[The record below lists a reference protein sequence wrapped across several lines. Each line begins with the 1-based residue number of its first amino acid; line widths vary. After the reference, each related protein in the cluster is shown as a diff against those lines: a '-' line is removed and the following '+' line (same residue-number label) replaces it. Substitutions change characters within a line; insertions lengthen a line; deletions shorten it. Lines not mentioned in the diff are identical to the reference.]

1 MDYCIETDK
10 LTKRYDNTVA
20 VDGLDLRVEAGSF
33 FGFLGPN
40 GAGKSTTIKM
50 LTGIVGPTQGTARL
64 LGYELRRNPLQ
75 IKRRIGVVPEELC
88 LFENLSAPEYLHFVG
103 RMYQLPRAT
112 TATRTE
118 ELLALLGLQETGKT
132 LALDFSHGMKKK
144 LALAAALIHDPEL
157 LFLDEPFEG
166 IDAVASRTILQVLD
180 RIVARGATVFL
191 TSHIL
196 EIVEK
201 LCTHVAIINAG
212 KVVRQ
217 GCLKEIALGT
227 SLEDLFINEIGEP
240 HDSDLGLSWL
250 GNPVTK

>member
-10 LTKRYDNTVA
+10 LTKRYESVVA
-20 VDGLDLRVEAGSF
+20 VDELDLRVESGSF

-50 LTGIVGPTQGTARL
+50 LTGIVGPTVGTARL

-75 IKRRIGVVPEELC
+75 IKRRIGVLPEELC
-88 LFENLSAPEYLHFVG
+88 LFENLSASEYLHFVG
-103 RMYQLPRAT
+103 RMYHLPRTT
-112 TATRTE
+112 TAQRSE
-118 ELLALLGLQETGKT
+118 ELLALLGLDDTGKT
-132 LALDFSHGMKKK
+132 LILEFSHGMKKK

-166 IDAVASRTILQVLD
+166 IDAVASRTIRQVLD

-201 LCTHVAIINAG
+201 LCTHVAIINEG

-217 GCLKEIALGT
+217 GRLDEIALGT
-227 SLEDLFINEIGEP
+227 SLEELFIAEIGETRQV
-240 HDSDLGLSWL
+240 DLGLSWL
-250 GNPVTK
+250 GNASS